1 PAAIGHPTSENDP
14 GANVQISGTETIL
27 LVEDDENVSE
37 LAVTSLKMYGY
48 KVLMATGGKEAFQI
62 IQSVNGL
69 VDLVLT
75 DVVMPALSGPDLAKM
90 LRAKYPHLKI
100 LFMSGYTDDAIVRHG
115 LLEAGVAFIQKP
127 YTPLGLVQK
136 VRQVLDE
143 NTKEAS

>member
-1 PAAIGHPTSENDP
+1 
-14 GANVQISGTETIL
+14 
-27 LVEDDENVSE
+27 
-37 LAVTSLKMYGY
+37 MYGY
-48 KVLMATGGKEAFQI
+48 KVLTATDGKEALQI
-62 IQSVNGL
+62 IQSVSGL

-75 DVVMPALSGPDLAKM
+75 DVVMPALSGPDLARM
-90 LRAKYPHLKI
+90 LQIRYPHLKV